1 MKKFLSIIILTL
13 CFIIPS
19 LANDIEDF
27 EIEGIP
33 IFSNLLDQAE
43 KLGVTKEFILKREIA
58 FYPNSKRIGMLRFKN
73 R

>member
-1 MKKFLSIIILTL
+1 MKKFLTIIILTL

-43 KLGVTKEFILKREIA
+43 KLGVTKEFILKR
-58 FYPNSKRIGMLRFKN
+58 
-73 R
+73 